1 MRVVVG
7 RIGRAHG
14 IRGDVGVE
22 VRTDEPDVRFAAGS
36 ILLTDSTS
44 RPTIEVEWSR
54 WHSGRLLLHLIG
66 VDDRTMAETLQGLVL
81 EVDVDA
87 NELPDGDD
95 EYYDHQLVGLSVEL
109 ADGTD
114 VGVVREVVHL
124 PGSELL
130 AIDRVD
136 ADEVLV
142 PFIADFVPTID
153 LVNRRVVITPPA
165 GLLYDLDAE
174 ST

>member
-36 ILLTDSTS
+36 VLLTDSVTT
-44 RPTIEVEWSR
+44 PTIEVEWSR
-54 WHSGRLLLHLIG
+54 WHSGRLLLHLVG
-66 VDDRTMAETLQGLVL
+66 VDDRNEAEALQGLVL

-87 NELPDGDD
+87 DELPAGED
-95 EYYDHQLVGLSVEL
+95 EYYDHQLVGLAVEL
-109 ADGTD
+109 VDGTQI
-114 VGVVREVVHL
+114 GIVREVVHL

-136 ADEVLV
+136 TDEVLV
-142 PFIADFVPTID
+142 PFITEFVPTID
-153 LVNRRVVITPPA
+153 LAQRRIVITPPP
-165 GLLYDLDAE
+165 GLLAELDEEPA
-174 ST
+174 